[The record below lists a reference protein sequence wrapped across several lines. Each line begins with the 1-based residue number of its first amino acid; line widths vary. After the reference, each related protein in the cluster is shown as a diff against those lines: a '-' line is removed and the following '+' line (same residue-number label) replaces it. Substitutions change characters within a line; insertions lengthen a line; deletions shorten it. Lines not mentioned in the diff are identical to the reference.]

1 MAVSWQEI
9 SLLGGLY
16 LRQVALFAE
25 LATTAHDNT
34 VQDSWPLPPP
44 VGFLLFTSVLDPD
57 PGFAI
62 AIKFNFALLPSL
74 FFKYISFL

>member
-1 MAVSWQEI
+1 MCVYRPYKKFPLGLIMAVSWLEI

-25 LATTAHDNT
+25 LATTAHDYT
-34 VQDSWPLPPP
+34 VQDSWPLPSL
-44 VGFLLFTSVLDPD
+44 VGFSLVTTSVLDPD

-62 AIKFNFALLPSL
+62 AIKF
-74 FFKYISFL
+74 